1 MLDNVDFSLCCGEIM
16 VLFGEN
22 GVGKL
27 MLIKVLIGVYYV
39 DCGIIW
45 LEGQVILLKNIV
57 YV

>member
-45 LEGQVILLKNIV
+45 LEG
-57 YV
+57 